1 MKIYAERN
9 AKRPA
14 AKHYQEDRCHQNE
27 NKVVRLQGGG
37 VMWVSTWDT
46 KHADG
51 WDPWDLDAEL
61 T

>member
-27 NKVVRLQGGG
+27 NKVVRLKGGSH
-37 VMWVSTWDT
+37 VSL
-46 KHADG
+46 H
-51 WDPWDLDAEL
+51 L
-61 T
+61 THKTR